1 MADISKA
8 VLVTGCST
16 GIGRATAEHLASK
29 GWKVYATARKP
40 ESITDL
46 EAKGCKLLALDVCD
60 ESSMQ
65 AAVSAVEQ
73 AEGAVGVLV
82 NNAGYSQSGAVE
94 SVPLDQVRR
103 QFETNV
109 FGLVRMV
116 QLVLPGMRRQG
127 WGKIVNISS
136 MGGKLTF
143 PGGGFYH
150 GTKHAVEAIS
160 DALRWEVRGFGIDV
174 VVIEPGLIKTQFG
187 ETAVGSID
195 GAAQDGPYAKCQV
208 QRSGRDRHGRRLRGP
223 DGPSRCRARGRREE
237 DREGDQRA
245 AAEDPLS
252 GDRLRPPG
260 HDPAQAAHGPDVGR
274 DAGQPVPAAPV
285 TALRAGEGRRGRRS
299 GSKKGSGRPEGRPLC
314 CPNYIWYG
322 QRPPEGGGCLSQQLW
337 RSREAGG
344 YGLRSLTEGA

>member
-40 ESITDL
+40 ESIADL

-195 GAAQDGPYAKCQV
+195 GAAEDGPYAKFNEAV
-208 QRSGRDRHGRRLRGP
+208 GTATAGVYEGPMARLGAGP
-223 DGPSRCRARGRREE
+223 EAVAKKIEKAISARKPKTRY
-237 DREGDQRA
+237 
-245 AAEDPLS
+245 
-252 GDRLRPPG
+252 
-260 HDPAQAAHGPDVGR
+260 
-274 DAGQPVPAAPV
+274 PV
-285 TALRAGEGRRGRRS
+285 TASARLALTQRKLMTDRMWDAML
-299 GSKKGSGRPEGRPLC
+299 GSQFPRPK
-314 CPNYIWYG
+314 
-322 QRPPEGGGCLSQQLW
+322 
-337 RSREAGG
+337 
-344 YGLRSLTEGA
+344 